1 MDGDSIFFP
10 VVVVAKAFGEPIL
23 LGGLFCWRA
32 LDMPNNLRDRQNNL
46 LRMGPLWIAAIV
58 SGILTSLAIAAERAP
73 SEEERIA
80 PLVTKQNC
88 WGGVIKYVLQD
99 RQRGR
104 GVEASDRFVA
114 QGAHRHR
121 TCIALF
127 SCYFV
132 HALER
137 EL

>member
-99 RQRGR
+99 RHFE
-104 GVEASDRFVA
+104 VDEALCSD
-114 QGAHRHR
+114 GG
-121 TCIALF
+121 L
-127 SCYFV
+127 YY
-132 HALER
+132 LEFD
-137 EL
+137 EDLHLT